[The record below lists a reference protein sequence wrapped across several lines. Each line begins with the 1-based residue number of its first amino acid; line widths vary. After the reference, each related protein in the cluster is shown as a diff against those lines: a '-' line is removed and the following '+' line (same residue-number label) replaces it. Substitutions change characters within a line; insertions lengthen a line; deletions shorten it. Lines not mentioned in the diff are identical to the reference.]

1 MGKDQE
7 AKVCLRKVIGM
18 DDRIIM
24 LICIPIL
31 GFFIPLLFFKATL
44 ADGLWNYL
52 PKAIIAFFYT
62 LAYWGAIRFLII
74 FFRRKFPSYPQM
86 AKRLGYTFLAVIPVY
101 TVINQTM
108 GYVHKKVGVGAEIEG
123 VTELDY
129 NVVSILLILLI
140 ATLYESIWLYTK
152 WKESIVAQETLRR
165 EYVQSQLEGLRS
177 QVNPHFLFNS
187 LNTLTYLIPEDA
199 DRAVTFVQKMSKVY
213 RYILEIKDQKL
224 VSLEEELKFLEAYI
238 FLLKERF
245 GDNLNVVV
253 EVPKSYYGLHLI
265 PLSLQMLMENVIKH
279 NVISVDK
286 PLNVKLWI
294 EKDQLLVRNN
304 LQRKAQTMPSTQVGL
319 ENIKHRYSFYTD
331 QAMEVME
338 TSSHFVV
345 GLPLLK
351 NAVLVG

>member
-1 MGKDQE
+1 M
-7 AKVCLRKVIGM
+7 CIRKVIGM

-24 LICIPIL
+24 LVCIPIM
-31 GFFIPLLFFKATL
+31 GFCIPLLFFNATL
-44 ADGLWNYL
+44 ADGLLAYL

-86 AKRLGYTFLAVIPVY
+86 AKRLGYTFLAIVPVY

-108 GYVHKKVGVGAEIEG
+108 GYVHREVGVGAEIEG

-140 ATLYESIWLYTK
+140 ATLYESVWLYTR

-187 LNTLTYLIPEDA
+187 LNTLTYLIPEDS
-199 DRAVTFVQKMSKVY
+199 DRAVKFVQKMSKVY
-213 RYILEIKDQKL
+213 RYILEIKDQQL

-245 GDNLNVVV
+245 GDNLNIEV
-253 EVPKSYYGLHLI
+253 EVPKAYYGLHLI

-286 PLNVKLWI
+286 PLAVKLWV
-294 EKDQLLVRNN
+294 ENDQLMVRNN
-304 LQRKAQTMPSTQVGL
+304 LQRKAQAMPSTKVGL

-338 TSSHFVV
+338 TSDHFVV

-351 NAVLVG
+351 SAVLA

>member
-1 MGKDQE
+1 ME
-7 AKVCLRKVIGM
+7 ASKKSKMCIRKVIGM

-24 LICIPIL
+24 LICIPIM
-31 GFFIPLLFFKATL
+31 GFTIPLLFFGATL
-44 ADGLWNYL
+44 ADGLSQYL
-52 PKAIIAFFYT
+52 PKAIIATLYT

-74 FFRRKFPSYPQM
+74 FFRRKFPDYAQM
-86 AKRLGYTFLAVIPVY
+86 AKRLGYSFLAVIPVY

-108 GYVHKKVGVGAEIEG
+108 GYVHKRVGIAAEIEG
-123 VTELDY
+123 VTQWDY

-140 ATLYESIWLYTK
+140 ATLYESVWLYTK
-152 WKESIVAQETLRR
+152 WRESIVAQETLRR
-165 EYVQSQLEGLRS
+165 EYVQSQLEGLKS

-213 RYILEIKDQKL
+213 RYILEIKDQQL
-224 VSLEEELKFLEAYI
+224 VSLEEELKFLEAYL

-245 GDNLNVVV
+245 GENLHVAV
-253 EVPKSYYGLHLI
+253 EISKKHYGLHLI

-286 PLNVKLWI
+286 PLAVKIWI
-294 EKDQLLVRNN
+294 ENDQLIVSNN
-304 LQRKAQTMPSTQVGL
+304 LQRKTQHLPSTQVGL
-319 ENIKHRYSFYTD
+319 ENIRHRYSFYTD
-331 QAMEVME
+331 QAMHVQE
-338 TSSHFVV
+338 TVEEFIV

-351 NAVLVG
+351 NTVLTS